1 MQAEIR
7 AFLAS
12 LESQPSY
19 SPGTRLAYA
28 ADLTLFYKF
37 LQGYLNRP
45 PDLSD
50 LNPQSIASFLNSE
63 KLNGKKPS
71 TLLRRKAAIRLFKI
85 FLLDHGYIPSQLEN
99 DEWLSEIPFQSKTS
113 TSHLQFLNPDQIQAL
128 LRMIEYGQR
137 PITRR
142 DSAILALLL
151 HTGLT
156 VSKLISLD
164 LTDVNLYAGKLHLD
178 SGQGET
184 FWHPLG
190 PAAQYIE
197 RYIKEGRPDLNPYPG
212 ETALFISQ
220 IGSRLSR
227 QGVWQILK
235 HWGNLTQVST
245 PITPRVIRHT
255 AALHLARSGLPL
267 SQIQVLL
274 GHSNPQSTQ
283 ALLHRLEAADPDQLV
298 SGNSALIARR
308 E

>member
-12 LESQPSY
+12 LASQPSY
-19 SPGTRLAYA
+19 SAGTRQAYA

-37 LQGYLNRP
+37 LQESLKRSP
-45 PDLSD
+45 VLSD
-50 LNPQSIASFLNSE
+50 ICPQSIASYLNSE
-63 KLNGKKPS
+63 KLIGKKPS
-71 TLLRRKAAIRLFKI
+71 TLHRRTAAIRLFKI
-85 FLLDHGYIPSQLEN
+85 FLINQGYIETKLEA
-99 DEWLSEIPFQSKTS
+99 DKWLAAAPLNKTS
-113 TSHLQFLNPDQIQAL
+113 PSHLEYLMPHQTQAL
-128 LRMIEYGQR
+128 IKTIENGQKS
-137 PITRR
+137 IARR

-164 LTDVNLYAGKLHLD
+164 LTDVNLHNGKLHVE
-178 SGQGET
+178 SARGES

-190 PAAQYIE
+190 PAARYVN
-197 RYIKEGRPDLNPYPG
+197 RYINEGRPDLNPYPG
-212 ETALFISQ
+212 ENALFISQ

-235 HWGNLTQVST
+235 HWGTLTQVSM
-245 PITPRVIRHT
+245 PVTPRVIQHT
-255 AALHLARSGLPL
+255 AALYLARSGLPVY
-267 SQIQVLL
+267 QIQVLV

-283 ALLHRLEAADPDQLV
+283 ALLRRLEAADPNQLV
-298 SGNSALIARR
+298 SSSSVYIAGK